1 MVRPSDSDF
10 FEAMVLAAARRGLE
24 AAKRKIP
31 SPGTGEVLI
40 RVLACGVCRT
50 DLHIVDGELTGPKLP
65 LVPGHEIIGAVERL
79 GEAAGAPD
87 ARARGGG
94 GGAGAPPGERRRRR
108 DGAEDPFH
116 SAHLTAPPRRCG

>member
-1 MVRPSDSDF
+1 MVRPSDSDV

-65 LVPGHEIIGAVERL
+65 LVPGHEIIGAVERF
-79 GEAAGAPD
+79 GEAADRFKTGERSGGGWA
-87 ARARGGG
+87 ACARG
-94 GGAGAPPGERRRRR
+94 ESRR
-108 DGAEDPFH
+108 PV
-116 SAHLTAPPRRCG
+116 